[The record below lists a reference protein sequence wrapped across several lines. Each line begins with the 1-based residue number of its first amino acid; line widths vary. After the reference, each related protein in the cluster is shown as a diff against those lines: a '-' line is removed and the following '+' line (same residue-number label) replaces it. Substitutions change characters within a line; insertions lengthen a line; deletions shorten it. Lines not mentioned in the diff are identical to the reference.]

1 MWIRS
6 FLFLGFFVLASA
18 FPLPAQKNHTLDWKT
33 GASPN
38 VFDQLDKQGNGSQQ
52 PSLAEHAALRQ
63 QREAKLADLSRELD
77 AIIHA
82 ASDLQ
87 ERLKTTDPNNTVSV
101 ELRNQGKRLEESAR
115 KIHKQIG
122 SL

>member
-1 MWIRS
+1 MRIRS
-6 FLFLGFFVLASA
+6 FLLPGCLVLACS
-18 FPLPAQKNHTLDWKT
+18 FPLSGQKRHTLDWKS

-38 VFDQLDKQGNGSQQ
+38 VFDQMENQGNGSQQ
-52 PSLAEHAALRQ
+52 PSPAERVALRQ
-63 QREAKLADLSRELD
+63 QREAKLADLSLELD
-77 AIIHA
+77 AIIHT

-87 ERLKTTDPNNTVSV
+87 ERLKTADPNNKVSV
-101 ELRNQGKRLEESAR
+101 DLRNQGKRLEESAR